1 MIVCRHHLEKDE
13 RMKADFIDRVTKA
26 LEADVIVGDGH
37 TLFAP
42 EYYTGYFSL
51 DEIGHLITK
60 HKSDGTGKGS
70 IFGPDGSVIDEL
82 EAIYNLSFL
91 YWVARHMGIT
101 TRVWREGRGSQAQE
115 LVGYI
120 REHLDGL

>member
-1 MIVCRHHLEKDE
+1 MRVSLRE
-13 RMKADFIDRVTKA
+13 RKAMQADFKDRVRQA
-26 LEADVIVGDGH
+26 LEADVIIGDGH

-42 EYYTGYFSL
+42 EYYTGYFTL

-70 IFGPDGSVIDEL
+70 IFAPNGSVIDEL
-82 EAIYNLSFL
+82 EAIYNLDFL